1 MLPTARS
8 DGRSLAAPARHP
20 APTSS
25 AQAEQAEGE
34 AAAEAARRKAAL
46 GLGSAQARLAAQGS
60 DLLGSPVDVLGDLR
74 AGGEQDALSLRYRG
88 MRDAWEHRQRSA
100 ARQAQAHRIEGEA
113 AAVDPSPGIARS
125 LLS

>member
-60 DLLGSPVDVLGDLR
+60 DLLGSPVDVLGDLK
-74 AGGEQDALSLRYRG
+74 AGGEQDALSPRYRG
-88 MRDAWEHRQRSA
+88 MRDAWQHRLRA
-100 ARQAQAHRIEGEA
+100 AAHQAEARRYDVEGT
-113 AAVDPSPGIARS
+113 AVDPTLGIVQS
-125 LLS
+125 LLR